1 MRSGDGPWECH
12 LLPGNG
18 SFPGASASHSND
30 INSFRR
36 RNAFLQSTCQRG
48 GRLLKAPMEVGPLT
62 GMAIALNP
70 RAARIAA
77 LLLATEPLLPAELRS
92 ALQTALI
99 QGDPDADGTPA
110 SSLAPQDLEAA
121 HRFVDA
127 CRAACAR

>member
-1 MRSGDGPWECH
+1 
-12 LLPGNG
+12 
-18 SFPGASASHSND
+18 
-30 INSFRR
+30 
-36 RNAFLQSTCQRG
+36 
-48 GRLLKAPMEVGPLT
+48 MEVGPLT

-70 RAARIAA
+70 SAARIAA

-92 ALQTALI
+92 ALQTVLI

-110 SSLAPQDLEAA
+110 SSLDPQDVQAA